1 MIYAVT
7 TLPVSYRTLQSTLFD
22 MIYFHGLGALSRE
35 LLGITHDSPDLRVQR
50 RAPEPMLPMRLFGNP
65 IFAVAC
71 TVSALT
77 SIVMMTN
84 AHYRDKEAAE
94 AHK

>member
-1 MIYAVT
+1 MATKKKTDLSAALTVLMLGAVT
-7 TLPVSYRTLQSTLFD
+7 LF
-22 MIYFHGLGALSRE
+22 
-35 LLGITHDSPDLRVQR
+35 LL
-50 RAPEPMLPMRLFGNP
+50 
-65 IFAVAC
+65 
-71 TVSALT
+71 LT